1 MGTEATL
8 EAEACAGEAA
18 VAEGAAAPDA
28 AAVEE
33 EIGLESFG
41 DGHAVFKAHR
51 EAAVTAEQALG
62 VAAHAVHAAD
72 VEHLGGWQVLRAR
85 ELAVDAH
92 GPRLAVRKVLAE
104 EPIHVVFAEIAV
116 ALHRLC
122 LADGVG
128 VLLVPDG
135 RAAVVEL
142 VVERLQRLHR
152 VVDPGHAEEVRARV
166 LVAVVE
172 ANLGAHRLARDDGI
186 RHEKVVGIRMAADFE
201 RLERSIRDVDA
212 VRRVVDPDLA
222 AHAVERRRVARG
234 KRLCALR
241 GHRAQE
247 QHIAVA
253 RQAAVLP
260 EEAAAIEAARLI
272 AGIVGND
279 AELVQLRLADG
290 DDVVRRAD
298 LGARLHHDVQLS
310 VVRRVEAQQLFVE
323 VMDVRDFAL
332 LQRETVADVILARRA
347 VVRQTD
353 LPRPPLDELNL
364 DDAVVDRL
372 RPEEGP
378 AGHIASFLIKRIYLI
393 YQGIEVR

>member
-1 MGTEATL
+1 
-8 EAEACAGEAA
+8 
-18 VAEGAAAPDA
+18 
-28 AAVEE
+28 
-33 EIGLESFG
+33 
-41 DGHAVFKAHR
+41 
-51 EAAVTAEQALG
+51 
-62 VAAHAVHAAD
+62 
-72 VEHLGGWQVLRAR
+72 
-85 ELAVDAH
+85 
-92 GPRLAVRKVLAE
+92 
-104 EPIHVVFAEIAV
+104 
-116 ALHRLC
+116 
-122 LADGVG
+122 
-128 VLLVPDG
+128 
-135 RAAVVEL
+135 
-142 VVERLQRLHR
+142 
-152 VVDPGHAEEVRARV
+152 
-166 LVAVVE
+166 
-172 ANLGAHRLARDDGI
+172 
-186 RHEKVVGIRMAADFE
+186 MAADFE

-241 GHRAQE
+241 GHRAQK

-260 EEAAAIEAARLI
+260 EEAAAVEAARLI

-279 AELVQLRLADG
+279 AELVQLRLADS
-290 DDVVRRAD
+290 DDVVRHAD

-332 LQRETVADVILARRA
+332 LQREAVADVILARRV

-372 RPEEGP
+372 RPEKGP

>member
-1 MGTEATL
+1 
-8 EAEACAGEAA
+8 
-18 VAEGAAAPDA
+18 
-28 AAVEE
+28 
-33 EIGLESFG
+33 
-41 DGHAVFKAHR
+41 
-51 EAAVTAEQALG
+51 
-62 VAAHAVHAAD
+62 
-72 VEHLGGWQVLRAR
+72 
-85 ELAVDAH
+85 
-92 GPRLAVRKVLAE
+92 
-104 EPIHVVFAEIAV
+104 
-116 ALHRLC
+116 
-122 LADGVG
+122 
-128 VLLVPDG
+128 
-135 RAAVVEL
+135 
-142 VVERLQRLHR
+142 
-152 VVDPGHAEEVRARV
+152 
-166 LVAVVE
+166 
-172 ANLGAHRLARDDGI
+172 
-186 RHEKVVGIRMAADFE
+186 MAADFE

-212 VRRVVDPDLA
+212 VRRVVDPNLA

-241 GHRAQE
+241 GHRAQK

-260 EEAAAIEAARLI
+260 EEAAAVEAARLI

-332 LQRETVADVILARRA
+332 LQREAVADVILARRV

-353 LPRPPLDELNL
+353 LPRLPLDELNL

-378 AGHIASFLIKRIYLI
+378 ASHIASFLIKRIYLI